1 MAVFCSLPGGLH
13 ALAGGRDV
21 CHSKLHSYFTSVAEV
36 YCQKLCEY
44 VLRICCGLER
54 RPRLQKVQGFL
65 QLHAFYA
72 SVGNCHRPGKSLFR
86 FASFVYIF
94 WLNVATSNLK
104 KSGFCFV
111 FIHVRFTSKLSGM
124 EGGWDAGV

>member
-1 MAVFCSLPGGLH
+1 MCYEF
-13 ALAGGRDV
+13 
-21 CHSKLHSYFTSVAEV
+21 
-36 YCQKLCEY
+36 
-44 VLRICCGLER
+44 CCGLER

-72 SVGNCHRPGKSLFR
+72 SVENCHRPGKSLFL

-94 WLNVATSNLK
+94 WLNVATNNLE

-111 FIHVRFTSKLSGM
+111 FIRVRFASKLSGM